1 VIVALK
7 AVFLRSSAIYGL
19 LACAA
24 LLPGGTTDGVAQ
36 FAAGTELV
44 EVYVTV
50 SDSAGHPVTGLP
62 QDAFTVL
69 EDGVPQTITAF
80 AAGSMPLALGVGVDR
95 SFSMTGRPLSLAKA
109 GARRLLDALEP
120 SDQAMV
126 VAVGSR
132 IETLAPLSSDRV
144 RAREVVASLQPW
156 GTSPLGD
163 AVTAAIASVAE
174 GVGRR
179 ALALFTDGQERYN
192 ASERSTV
199 LDRVRRS
206 RVLIYPVAVG
216 GKPTALLVELAAVS
230 GGRSFEGPDER
241 TVTQAADAMADELRH
256 QYLLGYTPKRGLGAG
271 MGAWRSIRVRISRPQ
286 VTVRARDGYFAGA
299 P

>member
-1 VIVALK
+1 MAL
-7 AVFLRSSAIYGL
+7 APGVTPD
-19 LACAA
+19 A
-24 LLPGGTTDGVAQ
+24 LGQ
-36 FAAGTELV
+36 FAAGTDLV

-50 SDSAGHPVTGLP
+50 SDAAGHPVTGLP

-69 EDGVPQTITAF
+69 EDGVAQTVTAF

-95 SFSMTGRPLSLAKA
+95 SFSMAGRPLVVAKA

-126 VAVGSR
+126 VAIGSR
-132 IETLAPLSSDRV
+132 IETLAPLSSARG

-163 AVTAAIASVAE
+163 AVTEAIVSVAK
-174 GVGRR
+174 GTGRR

-216 GKPTALLVELAAVS
+216 GKPTALLVELAAIS
-230 GGRSFEGPDER
+230 GGRSFEGTDER
-241 TVTQAADAMADELRH
+241 TVARAAEAVADELRH
-256 QYLLGYTPKRGLGAG
+256 QYLLGYTPKRGLGSG
-271 MGAWRSIRVRISRPQ
+271 GEAWRSIRVRVSRPQ
-286 VTVRARDGYFAGA
+286 VTIRARDGYFAGE